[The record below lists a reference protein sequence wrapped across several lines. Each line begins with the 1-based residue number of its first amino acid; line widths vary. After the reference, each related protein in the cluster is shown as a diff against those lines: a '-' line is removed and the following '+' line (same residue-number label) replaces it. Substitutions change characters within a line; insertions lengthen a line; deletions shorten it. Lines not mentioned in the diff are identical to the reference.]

1 MIKLHRYLPPVQ
13 ISIIKIF
20 L

>member
-1 MIKLHRYLPPVQ
+1 LL
-13 ISIIKIF
+13 SIIKIF